1 MKARVKWVG
10 DMSFVG
16 ESGSGHAV
24 SMDGAPQ
31 FGGRNLAPRPMEMV
45 LLGLGGCNGFDVVKL
60 LKEAGQD
67 VVGVELEI
75 EAERAVATPAVFTR
89 IKGLY
94 TVTGRGLDESEVKK
108 AVAAS
113 ARQRSSVSKMLE
125 KTALITYDYE
135 IVELGGTAESQSRDD
150 AGG

>member
-1 MKARVKWVG
+1 
-10 DMSFVG
+10 
-16 ESGSGHAV
+16 
-24 SMDGAPQ
+24 
-31 FGGRNLAPRPMEMV
+31 MEMV

-67 VVGVELEI
+67 VVGVELQI

-108 AVAAS
+108 AVAAVGAATFLGVED
-113 ARQRSSVSKMLE
+113 AREDRAYHLRLRDCRARRHSRGSKPRRCRR
-125 KTALITYDYE
+125 IT
-135 IVELGGTAESQSRDD
+135 D
-150 AGG
+150 ARPTGRRRLRG